1 MSIRSLQFYPTRLRI
16 MTDKRIRWIM
26 HVDMDAFYAS
36 VEQRDHPEYRGLPV
50 VVGAQPGRRGV
61 VSTCSYEARVFGI
74 RSAMP
79 ISDAYRRCPDAVYL
93 RPDMPRYV
101 EVSRQVLEVL
111 ADISPVIEQ
120 VSVDE
125 AYLDITGLER
135 LYGPPRSIGER
146 VKERVRERTGLNC
159 SVGIGPNRLI
169 AKLAS
174 DYDKPDGLT
183 IVDVNEV
190 ERFLD
195 PMPVSNLRGVG
206 PRNLKTMARLG
217 IKTVQQ
223 LRALPLDQLNS
234 YFGDSMG
241 ESLYRQARGVSS
253 DRVGEQSGRQSL
265 SKETTFNE
273 DITDQEQLRATL
285 RGLAAE
291 VGRSL
296 RQAGLKGNVVTLK
309 LRLSGFETHTRQ
321 RRLSSPGNADATLF
335 RVAWELFQSSA
346 FVRRPV
352 RLIGLGVSDWSDGAH
367 TNLDLFDAVEDDER
381 QERLY
386 SMLDKATERFG
397 NGKLS
402 LGAPLG
408 KNRK

>member
-1 MSIRSLQFYPTRLRI
+1 

>member
-1 MSIRSLQFYPTRLRI
+1 
-16 MTDKRIRWIM
+16 MTDKSIRWIM
-26 HVDMDAFYAS
+26 HVDMDAFYAA
-36 VEQRDHPEYRGLPV
+36 VEQRDHPEYRGLPL

-79 ISDAYRRCPDAVYL
+79 ISEAYRRCPDAVYL

-101 EVSRQVLEVL
+101 AVSRQVMAVLEGV
-111 ADISPVIEQ
+111 SPVIEP

-135 LYGPPRSIGER
+135 LYGPPRSIGKL

-174 DYDKPDGLT
+174 DYEKPDGLT
-183 IVDVNEV
+183 VIEATEV
-190 ERFLD
+190 QRFLD

-206 PRNLKTMARLG
+206 PSNLRTMARLG

-223 LRALPLDQLNS
+223 LRAQSADLLNS

-241 ESLYRQARGVSS
+241 GSLYRQARGISS
-253 DRVGEQSGRQSL
+253 DRVGEQLGRQSL

-273 DITDQEQLRATL
+273 DVTDQAQLRATL

-291 VGRSL
+291 VGRGL
-296 RQAGLKGNVVTLK
+296 RKAGLKGNVVTLK
-309 LRLSGFETHTRQ
+309 LRLGGFETHTRQ
-321 RRLSSPGNADATLF
+321 RRLPTPGNADATLF
-335 RVAWELFQSSA
+335 RIAWELFQASSFA
-346 FVRRPV
+346 GRPV
-352 RLIGLGVSDWSDGAH
+352 RLIGLGVSDWGDEEH
-367 TNLDLFDAVEDDER
+367 RNLDLFNAAENDER
-381 QERLY
+381 EQRLY
-386 SMLDKATERFG
+386 SMLDKAAERFG
-397 NGKLS
+397 SGKLS
-402 LGAPLG
+402 LGAQIG
-408 KNRK
+408 KNKK